1 VRAAV
6 LVPVKDFRAAK
17 KRLSGRLAPSERQE
31 LARRMA
37 ARVLAAAAPL
47 PVFVVC
53 DDSAVATWVDEH
65 DATVLWRPAHG
76 LNGAVTSGIEAL
88 AAEGFDRV
96 VVAHSD
102 LPLAH
107 DLARFAI
114 PPGVVIVPDRHHRG
128 TNVMA
133 LPTQSVFQVAYGTG
147 SFDRHREE
155 AQRCGLPLSIEHDAA
170 LAWDVDT
177 ADDLNHPEL
186 KEFLAWLP
194 TSPANPQ

>member
-17 KRLSGRLAPSERQE
+17 KRLSGRLSPSDRQE

-37 ARVLAAAAPL
+37 ARVLAAASPL

-53 DDSAVATWVDEH
+53 DDPLVAMWVDEH
-65 DATVLWRPAHG
+65 DATVLWRPSHG
-76 LNGAVTSGIEAL
+76 LNGAVISGIEAL
-88 AAEGFDRV
+88 SAEGYDRV

-107 DLARFAI
+107 DLARLAA
-114 PPGVVIVPDRHHRG
+114 PPGIVIVPDRHHRG

-133 LPTQSVFQVAYGTG
+133 LPTQSAFQVSYGTG
-147 SFDRHREE
+147 SFERHRAE
-155 AQRCGLPLSIEHDAA
+155 AQRCGLPLAIEYDAA

-177 ADDLNHPEL
+177 PDDLNHPDL

-194 TSPANPQ
+194 MSPANPH